1 MKRNKYKKTRQ
12 VNQVKIEFTKKPITA
27 WGGIASLVGKYL
39 EQIRFQEW
47 VESNIPI
54 EEKSNNGKGVYT
66 KTLGQFLTVLTGGSR
81 FQHMSWWGHG
91 VEALQKTFNVN
102 WLPKATSTLTRFWSK
117 IDSQAQS
124 EKLGRKCREFAGKI
138 VCWEKIKEDNLNF
151 DSSVMTRY
159 GKQEGA
165 KKGYNPKKRGR
176 PSHHPL
182 LSFLGTGYVV
192 NLWNRSGDTT
202 SGHQIIEFFKQ
213 TVKSLGDGFKVKRVL
228 CDAGFYIAGFVE
240 QLESR
245 GFKYIIAAPIIQ
257 ILQQQI
263 FGVRSWKQIA
273 KGIEAGEFKFEHYDE
288 KWGKSR
294 RYVVVRQ
301 EIKKRPNASG
311 KQPSLFQDI
320 EQWKEY
326 RFSLMITNDTDL
338 EPEEVWREYRPRAND
353 ENVIKDLKEGY
364 GFAAF
369 NMKSFW
375 ATEAVMVANALLF
388 HNLVHYLNRNILN
401 HKSPKEQLR
410 TLRSKYFIL
419 PGMLGSADGYSVL
432 RLAVQ
437 SKKLKSKLLYFLEQL
452 SRIPYKLNCNAVDT

>member
-1 MKRNKYKKTRQ
+1 MKRKKYKKTQQ
-12 VNQVKIEFTKKPITA
+12 VNQVKIKFTKKPITA
-27 WGGIASLVGKYL
+27 WGGIAGLVGKYL
-39 EQIRFQEW
+39 EQIKFREW

-54 EEKSNNGKGVYT
+54 EEKSNNGKGIYT

-124 EKLGRKCREFAGKI
+124 EKLGRKCREFALKI
-138 VCWEKIKEDNLNF
+138 VCWEKIREDNLNF

-263 FGVRSWKQIA
+263 FGVKSWKQIS
-273 KGIEAGEFKFEHYDE
+273 KGIEAGEFQFEHYDE
-288 KWGKSR
+288 KWRKSR
-294 RYVVVRQ
+294 RYVVIRQ

-311 KQPSLFQDI
+311 KQPSLFKDI

-326 RFSLMITNDTDL
+326 RFSLMITNDSDL

-369 NMKSFW
+369 NMKNFW

-401 HKSPKEQLR
+401 VKSPKEQLR